1 MKTASDYSLAKSIL
15 DGVDHAISTAERT
28 WGVGRL
34 RLLVSDDLRARWDR
48 QWLAWCRATE
58 GDDVGA
64 IQKQGGAVR
73 RAVAAL
79 EAEARAAGQ
88 QPLTPE
94 VWEARHGDRVIVV
107 CRTSAEAGVV
117 AREDRKAE
125 VWTLDELVRL
135 ALADR
140 PGLEAVKEIFPG
152 ATVTAIK
159 PRVNWSAGG
168 DEMPDG
174 WIG

>member
-1 MKTASDYSLAKSIL
+1 MNQTDYSLAKAIL

-34 RLLVSDDLRARWDR
+34 RLLVSDELRARWDR
-48 QWLAWCRATE
+48 QWLAWCRAVE
-58 GDDVGA
+58 SSDVAA

-73 RAVAAL
+73 RAVTAL
-79 EAEARAAGQ
+79 EAEARAGGQ

-94 VWEARHGDRVIVV
+94 VWETRHDDRVVVV

-117 AREDRKAE
+117 AREGRAAE

-140 PGLEAVKEIFPG
+140 PEMEAVKIIFPG
-152 ATVTAIK
+152 AEVTAVK
-159 PRVNWSAGG
+159 PRVDWTAG
-168 DEMPDG
+168 DELPNEWMG
-174 WIG
+174 

>member
-1 MKTASDYSLAKSIL
+1 MNQTDYSLAKAIL
-15 DGVDHAISTAERT
+15 DGVDHTLSTAERT
-28 WGVGRL
+28 WGVDRL

-58 GDDVGA
+58 GDDVAA
-64 IQKQGGAVR
+64 IQKQGAAVR

-79 EAEARAAGQ
+79 EAEARAGGQ

-94 VWEARHGDRVIVV
+94 VWECRHGDRVIVV

-117 AREDRKAE
+117 AREGRKAE
-125 VWTLDELVRL
+125 VWTLDELVRM
-135 ALADR
+135 ALTDR
-140 PGLEAVKEIFPG
+140 PGLAAVKEVCPG
-152 ATVTAIK
+152 STVTAIK
-159 PRVNWSAGG
+159 PRVNWAAGG

>member
-1 MKTASDYSLAKSIL
+1 MNQTDYSLAKATL

-48 QWLAWCRATE
+48 QWLAWCRAVE
-58 GDDVGA
+58 ADDVGE
-64 IQKQGGAVR
+64 IQKQGAAVR

-79 EAEARAAGQ
+79 EADAKAAGQ

-94 VWEARHGDRVIVV
+94 VWETWHSDRVIVV

-117 AREDRKAE
+117 AREGRAVE
-125 VWTLDELVRL
+125 IWTLDELVRL

-140 PGLEAVKEIFPG
+140 PGLAAVKEVFPG
-152 ATVTAIK
+152 STVTAIK
-159 PRVNWSAGG
+159 PRVDWAAGG

>member
-1 MKTASDYSLAKSIL
+1 MNQTDYSLAKAIL
-15 DGVDHAISTAERT
+15 DGVDDAITTAERT

-48 QWLAWCRATE
+48 QWLAWCRAIE

-64 IQKQGGAVR
+64 IQKQGAAVR

-94 VWEARHGDRVIVV
+94 VWETRHGDRVIVV

-117 AREDRKAE
+117 AREGRAVE
-125 VWTLDELVRL
+125 VWTLNELVRL

-140 PGLEAVKEIFPG
+140 PGLAAVKEIFPG
-152 ATVTAIK
+152 STVTAVK
-159 PRVNWSAGG
+159 PRVNWAAGG
-168 DEMPDG
+168 DELPDG

>member
-1 MKTASDYSLAKSIL
+1 MKTASDYILAKSIL
-15 DGVDHAISTAERT
+15 DGVDHAIATAERT

-48 QWLAWCRATE
+48 QWLAWCRAVE
-58 GDDVGA
+58 GGDVA
-64 IQKQGGAVR
+64 PIQKQGAAVR

-88 QPLTPE
+88 QPLAPE
-94 VWEARHGDRVIVV
+94 VWEAKHGDRVVVV
-107 CRTSAEAGVV
+107 CRTSADAGVV
-117 AREDRKAE
+117 AREGRKAE
-125 VWTLDELVRL
+125 VWTLDELVRM
-135 ALADR
+135 ALTDR
-140 PGLEAVKEIFPG
+140 PGLEAVKQIFPG
-152 ATVTAIK
+152 ATVTSIK
-159 PRVNWSAGG
+159 PRVNWAAGG

>member
-1 MKTASDYSLAKSIL
+1 MNPTDYSVVKSVL
-15 DGVDHAISTAERT
+15 DGVDHTISTAERT

-48 QWLAWCRATE
+48 QWLAWCRAVE
-58 GDDVGA
+58 GNDVAAIVKHGA
-64 IQKQGGAVR
+64 AVR

-79 EAEARAAGQ
+79 EAEARALGG

-94 VWEARHGDRVIVV
+94 VWETRHGDRAIVV
-107 CRTSAEAGVV
+107 CRTSTEAGVV
-117 AREDRKAE
+117 AREGRKAE
-125 VWTLDELVRL
+125 VWMLDELVRM

-140 PGLEAVKEIFPG
+140 PALAAVKQVFPG

-159 PRVNWSAGG
+159 PRVDWAAGG

>member
-1 MKTASDYSLAKSIL
+1 MKTASDYSLAKAIL
-15 DGVDHAISTAERT
+15 DGVDHAIATAERT

-48 QWLAWCRATE
+48 QWLAWCRAAE

-64 IQKQGGAVR
+64 IQKQGAAVR

-88 QPLTPE
+88 QPLTPD
-94 VWEARHGDRVIVV
+94 VWETRHGDRVIVV

-117 AREDRKAE
+117 AREGRKAE

-140 PGLEAVKEIFPG
+140 PALAAVKEFFPG
-152 ATVTAIK
+152 AEVAAIK
-159 PRVNWSAGG
+159 PRVDWAAGG

>member
-1 MKTASDYSLAKSIL
+1 MNQTDYSLAKAIL
-15 DGVDHAISTAERT
+15 DGVDHVITTAERT

-48 QWLAWCRATE
+48 QWLAWCRAVE

-64 IQKQGGAVR
+64 IQKQGAAVR

-79 EAEARAAGQ
+79 EADAKAAGQ
-88 QPLTPE
+88 QPLLPD
-94 VWEARHGDRVIVV
+94 VWETRHNDRVIVV

-117 AREDRKAE
+117 AREGRAVE
-125 VWTLDELVRL
+125 IWTLDELVRL

-140 PGLEAVKEIFPG
+140 PGLAAVKEVFPG
-152 ATVTAIK
+152 STVTVIK
-159 PRVNWSAGG
+159 PRVNWAAGG

>member
-28 WGVGRL
+28 WGVDRL

-58 GDDVGA
+58 SDDVGA

-88 QPLTPE
+88 QPLAPE
-94 VWEARHGDRVIVV
+94 AWEAKHGDRVIVV

-117 AREDRKAE
+117 AREGRKAE

-140 PGLEAVKEIFPG
+140 PGLEAVKQIFPG

-159 PRVNWSAGG
+159 PRVDWAAGG